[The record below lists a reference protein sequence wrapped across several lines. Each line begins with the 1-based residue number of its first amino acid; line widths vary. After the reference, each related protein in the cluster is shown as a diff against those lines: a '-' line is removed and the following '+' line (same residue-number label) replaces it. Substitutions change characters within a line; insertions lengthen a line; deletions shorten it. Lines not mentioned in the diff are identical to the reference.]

1 LAITLNEEENVKKYV
16 QSFLADE
23 IIFIDGYSTDATT
36 ALAKESG
43 YRNSKNFDDFATQR
57 NFALQQ
63 SNNDW
68 VS

>member
-1 LAITLNEEENVKKYV
+1 MKLSL
-16 QSFLADE
+16 LM
-23 IIFIDGYSTDATT
+23 ATVLMRQQPLQRT
-36 ALAKESG
+36 WC

-68 VS
+68 VLF